1 MRWVLILSLAGL
13 LALAAY
19 GAPFVGE
26 AWGVPE
32 SRARL
37 VAAVLGVMGT
47 ALTALG
53 AFALWS
59 MQHAADRQRE
69 RDRRRDRRHRLLVAL
84 RAELGLNLAAQYAQF
99 GPAQMAARKPVYL
112 AELEKAGRGE
122 VSMPMAVVSQT
133 NDVFD
138 AIKPEIADLPETVIA
153 PVIAYYQQDEYVSQ
167 LLTRFAEGRF
177 ETVSKERRKR
187 AIEALFA
194 VGASA
199 LAAALEAFEA
209 VDAELDAQKTVRST
223 AARKMKQDADEI
235 RQELARHRDTGAR
248 GETASDDNDRGA

>member
-1 MRWVLILSLAGL
+1 MRWVLLLSLAGL

-19 GAPFVGE
+19 GAPFVGA
-26 AWGVPE
+26 AWDVPE

-59 MQHAADRQRE
+59 MQHSADRRRE
-69 RDRRRDRRHRLLVAL
+69 QDRRRDRRHRLLVAL
-84 RAELGLNLAAQYAQF
+84 RAELGLNLVAQEAQF
-99 GPAQMAARKPVYL
+99 GPAQTQARKPLYL

-138 AIKPEIADLPETVIA
+138 AIKSEIADLPEEVIA

-177 ETVSKERRKR
+177 ESVSKERRKR
-187 AIEALFA
+187 AIDALFT

-199 LAAALEAFEA
+199 LEAALAAFDAVNRELEAQGT
-209 VDAELDAQKTVRST
+209 LRSET
-223 AARKMKQDADEI
+223 ARKMKQDAERI
-235 RQELARHRDTGAR
+235 RTELARNGDAEAQGR
-248 GETASDDNDRGA
+248 TASDDNDRGA